1 MKVHKDLRECPAN
14 QGIQDSMVVL
24 ETPGFLALK
33 VGGERKEERE
43 LLESQDE
50 QVNTDCYYILR
61 IIDIC

>member
-1 MKVHKDLRECPAN
+1 
-14 QGIQDSMVVL
+14 MVVL

-43 LLESQDE
+43 LLERQDE